1 MEFRL
6 VRTCGVK
13 RSAAFNLV
21 SWFCKEW
28 EIQGLPM
35 RLYAILALGLYLLL
49 FSFDSQAQTTDIC
62 SRTSQIRAVIL
73 QQLEL
78 ESSDCGSVPT
88 DDLARIKEIDA
99 SRRGVSSLKV
109 GDFLGLSGLETL
121 SLRSNDLTVL
131 PEDLFSGLSILN
143 TLDLAHNDLTDLPGE
158 LFDGPSDLET
168 LDLSYNDL
176 TSLQE
181 DLFEGLS
188 SLEIMYLNNNELT
201 SLLEDLFDG
210 LSSLETLWVSNNDLT
225 GLPEDLFDG
234 LSSLETLYLSR
245 NDLTS
250 LLEDLFS
257 ELSSLETLYL
267 SHNDLTSLPEDLF
280 SGLSSLKTLGLDY
293 NDLTDLPGDL
303 FDGLFSLE
311 DLYLYDNKL
320 TSLPEDLFDGLSSL
334 ELLGMSG
341 NNLTSLQEDLFEGLS
356 SLEELELSETGLTSL
371 PEDIFSGLSSLGA
384 LYLIDNNLTSLPE
397 DLFDGLSSLE
407 IVYLYNN
414 DLTTLPEGLFD
425 HKNSSPP
432 ILYVSLEENP
442 IECLPS
448 TILDNPHVYIIYD
461 EDIEACTA
469 AKVTI
474 ELSSSSINE
483 NGGNTTVTAKLDR
496 ELSAEATVV
505 ISATPQSGATN
516 SDYELSTNTAL
527 TIGAGE
533 TTSTG
538 TVTITAVD
546 NDRDE
551 PDKKIKVSGTATST
565 ETVTGPDDVTLTIED
580 DEITP
585 TVTLELSSS
594 SINENGGSTTVT
606 AKLDH
611 ALSAE
616 ATVLISAT
624 PQSGATNSNY
634 ELSTNTTLT
643 IGAAETTSTGT
654 VTITAVDN
662 DRDEPDKTILVS
674 GTATSTETV
683 TGPDDVTLTIED
695 DEDAPTVTLEL
706 SSTSILENGGST
718 IVTAALDRPSSAE
731 TTVTVSATHMS
742 PVMTSDYA
750 LSDNTMLTIAAG
762 ATTSTGEVSIT
773 AVDNDVDT
781 PDKTVTIQGVA
792 MNAQGITDPT
802 GVTLTITDD
811 DNAPMVTLVLSSA
824 SISENGGSTTVTAT
838 LDRPSGAVTRVR
850 VSADPQPPATSADYV
865 VSPNAIIIIAAGK
878 TESTGEVTI
887 TAVDNDVDT
896 PNKTVTI
903 QGVATNAQGITSPA
917 NVTLTITDDDVAAV
931 TAPLSVAVTE
941 GSSSD
946 LSVALSSQ
954 PTGAV
959 TVMITGHAGTDLI
972 PNPPELTFS
981 DTNWNSP
988 QSVTLTA
995 AEDGDITNDQVTLAL
1010 TASGGG
1016 YTGVTHSVAVTI
1028 TDNDVAAITAPVS
1041 VVVPEGGSGNLQVSL
1056 SAAPTGNVTLTIT
1069 GHASTDLTPTPPM
1082 LIFTTTSRSVTQ
1094 TVQLTAA
1101 EDDDAVNDQF
1111 TLMLMASGGGY
1122 SGVTHSVAV
1131 TITDNDVAAIAAPA
1145 SVVVP
1150 EGGSRDLSVSLS
1162 SQPTGAVTVM
1172 VTGHA
1177 GTDLIPNPPE
1187 LTFSNTNWNTPQ
1199 SVTLT
1204 AAEDGDI
1211 TDDEVTLALAASGGG
1226 YTGVTH
1232 SVSVTITDNDMAS
1245 ITAPVSVVV
1254 PEGGSRDL
1262 SVALS
1267 SQPTGA
1273 VTVMVTGHAG
1283 TDLIPNP
1290 PELTFSNTN
1299 WNTPQSVTLTAAE
1312 DGDITDDEVTLAL
1325 AASGG
1330 GYTGVAHSVS
1340 VTITDNDMA
1349 SITAPV
1355 SVVVPEGSSSDLSV
1369 ALSSQPTGAVTVMVT
1384 GHAGTDLIPNPPELT
1399 FLDTNWNTPQ
1409 SVTLTAAEDG
1419 DITDDEVTLALTASG
1434 GGYTGVTH
1442 SVAVTITDNDVAAI
1456 TAPVSAVV
1464 PEGGS
1469 RDLSVALSSQPTG
1482 AVTVMVTGHAGT
1494 DLIPNPPEL
1503 TFSNTNWNT
1512 PQSVTLTAAEDG
1524 DITDD
1529 QVTLALTASGGG
1541 YTGVTHSVAVTI
1553 TDNDVAAIT
1562 APASVVVPEGG
1573 SADLS
1578 VALSSQPTGAITVM
1592 VTGHAG
1598 TDLIPNPPE
1607 LTFSDTNWN
1616 TPQSVTLTAAEDG
1629 DITDDEVTLA
1639 LTASGG
1645 GYTGVTHSVAV
1656 TITDNDVAAITA
1668 PASVV
1673 VPEGGSSD
1681 LSVAL
1686 SSQPTGAVTVM
1697 VTGHAGTDL
1706 IPNPPELTFSDT
1718 NWNTQ
1723 QSMTLTAAEDG
1734 DVTNDQVTLT
1744 LTASGNG
1751 YTGVTQTVVVTITDN
1766 DVAAVKAPV
1775 SVVIPEGGSA
1785 DLSVALSSQPTGP
1798 VTLMV
1803 TGHAGTDLTPNPP
1816 ELTFSNTNWNT
1827 PQSVTLTAAE
1837 DGDITDDE
1845 VTLALAASGGGYT
1858 GVTHSVAV
1866 TITDND
1872 VAAITAPVSV
1882 VVPEGG
1888 SSDLSVALSSQPTGA
1903 VTVMVTGHVGTDLIP
1918 NPPELTFSDTNW
1930 NTPQS
1935 VTLTAAEDEDFM
1947 NDPVALTLAA
1957 SGGGYAD
1964 VTHSVALTI
1973 TDNDVAAVKAPV
1985 SVVIPEGGSSNLPI
1999 ALLAQPTEEVTLTII
2014 GYAGTDLTPTPPVL
2028 TFTATDWAIA
2038 QTVTLTAAE
2047 DDDFVNDPVVLTLMA
2062 SGGGYVGVMHS
2073 AAVTITDN
2081 DVAAVTA
2088 PTSTVIPEGSSS
2100 NLPIALSAQP
2110 TADVTLTMAGYAG
2123 TDLTPKPTVLTFTTT
2138 NWNVTKTLTLTAA
2151 EDEDFTNDHVAL
2163 TLTASGGGYVGVM
2176 HSVAVTI
2183 TDNDQEPVS
2192 ISIYDL
2198 QVMEDEQTG
2207 QLRVELNR
2215 PSEEV
2220 VTVQFATSDKTAE
2233 RESDYSA
2240 SRGIMIFERHATMG
2254 VIPVGIVDDDIP
2266 ESEEQL
2272 VVTLSKP
2279 RNAVIDRG
2287 VGTLTIVDNDG
2298 GVTLRIEDEV
2308 VKAVEGIVRFTVRL
2322 SGPSLHPVSVAY
2334 RTEDGTARAGEDYRA
2349 SSGVVEF
2356 APGAVAATIA
2366 VPLLRKGQDW
2376 RHFSVHL
2383 ERSTH
2388 ARIARAVAVATIRES
2403 DSVARDMLRAY
2414 AARFV
2419 RTSSVQIVEALQ
2431 ERVRSGADASAC
2443 SAGDRANL
2451 VRLWQLVTGWR
2462 PSLGELL
2469 GGCHIRR
2476 GMVVPGGAIRVWG
2489 RGAFRRF
2496 NGQGEG
2502 ALSLRGEVVTGLVG
2516 MDYEWN
2522 GRWMAGLVVSH
2533 NRGEGTF
2540 AVHEDAGEL
2549 ESRLT
2554 GVYPFVAY
2562 KSQNG
2567 GIWGTGGYGR
2577 GQAEALELEGDLGS
2591 GFGAL
2596 GFWGRLSSGH
2606 PVQFIYYGDGIYAD
2620 AVVKRQDVDVDVYRL
2635 RLGLEADVQ
2644 IREEVRPYV
2653 KASVRQD
2660 GGSAET
2666 GLGLELGAG
2675 VRMEV
2680 PAWRLKGDVQTQRLV
2695 MHTAKGFTEWGVSGS
2710 VQFGSGTEGLMLRVR
2725 PSWGPS
2731 LGRTLFHQQTVLD
2744 AAPVGRSLNRTEME
2758 LGYGIAVWQGL
2769 ARPMLGTTWQSG
2781 GALIRLGGEL
2791 HPRDRFTVSVSGL
2804 VHAHAATRG
2813 AIGLNL
2819 RGSLQY

>member
-1 MEFRL
+1 
-6 VRTCGVK
+6 
-13 RSAAFNLV
+13 
-21 SWFCKEW
+21 
-28 EIQGLPM
+28 M
-35 RLYAILALGLYLLL
+35 RLYAILALGLSLLL

-62 SRTSQIRAVIL
+62 GRTSQIRAVIL
-73 QQLEL
+73 QQLKL

-168 LDLSYNDL
+168 LDLSYNDF

-210 LSSLETLWVSNNDLT
+210 LSSLKTLWLSNNDLT

-234 LSSLETLYLSR
+234 LSSLETLRLSN

-257 ELSSLETLYL
+257 GLSSLETLYL

-303 FDGLFSLE
+303 FDGLSSLE

-461 EDIEACTA
+461 EDIEACTVV
-469 AKVTI
+469 KVTI
-474 ELSSSSINE
+474 ELSSTSINE
-483 NGGNTTVTAKLDR
+483 NGGSTTVTAKLDR
-496 ELSAEATVV
+496 ALGAEATVV

-516 SDYELSTNTAL
+516 SDYELSTNTTL

-551 PDKKIKVSGTATST
+551 PDKKITVQGTASST

-606 AKLDH
+606 AILDR

-616 ATVLISAT
+616 ATVLISVT
-624 PQSGATNSNY
+624 PQSGAANSDY
-634 ELSTNTTLT
+634 ELSTNTTLSFNA
-643 IGAAETTSTGT
+643 GETTSTGT

-662 DRDEPDKTILVS
+662 GRDEPDKTIAVS

-683 TGPDDVTLTIED
+683 TGPVDVTLTIED

-718 IVTAALDRPSSAE
+718 IVTATLDRPSSAE
-731 TTVTVSATHMS
+731 TTVTVSANHMS
-742 PVMTSDYA
+742 PVMASDYV
-750 LSDNTMLTIAAG
+750 LSDNTTLTIGVG

-781 PDKTVTIQGVA
+781 PDKAVTIQGMAV
-792 MNAQGITDPT
+792 NAQGITDPT

-824 SISENGGSTTVTAT
+824 SISENGGSTTVAAT
-838 LDRPSGAVTRVR
+838 LDRPSSSVTRVM

-865 VSPNAIIIIAAGK
+865 ASPNATIIIAAGK
-878 TESTGEVTI
+878 IESTGEVTI

-995 AEDGDITNDQVTLAL
+995 AEDGDTTNDQVTLAL

-1028 TDNDVAAITAPVS
+1028 TDNDVAAITAPAS

-1101 EDDDAVNDQF
+1101 EDDDVVNDQF
-1111 TLMLMASGGGY
+1111 TLVLMASGGGY

-1131 TITDNDVAAIAAPA
+1131 TITDNDVAAITAPTEVA
-1145 SVVVP
+1145 VP
-1150 EGGSRDLSVSLS
+1150 EGGSADLSIALS

-1177 GTDLIPNPPE
+1177 GTDLTPNPPE
-1187 LTFSNTNWNTPQ
+1187 LTFSDTNWNPPQ

-1211 TDDEVTLALAASGGG
+1211 TDDEVTLALTASGGG
-1226 YTGVTH
+1226 YTGVT
-1232 SVSVTITDNDMAS
+1232 
-1245 ITAPVSVVV
+1245 
-1254 PEGGSRDL
+1254 
-1262 SVALS
+1262 
-1267 SQPTGA
+1267 
-1273 VTVMVTGHAG
+1273 
-1283 TDLIPNP
+1283 
-1290 PELTFSNTN
+1290 
-1299 WNTPQSVTLTAAE
+1299 
-1312 DGDITDDEVTLAL
+1312 
-1325 AASGG
+1325 
-1330 GYTGVAHSVS
+1330 HSVS

-1399 FLDTNWNTPQ
+1399 FSDTNWNTQQ
-1409 SVTLTAAEDG
+1409 SVTLTAAEDE
-1419 DITDDEVTLALTASG
+1419 DITDDQVALTLTASGGGYTGVTHSVSVTITDNDVAAVTAPITVVVPEGSSTDLPVALSAQPTADVRVTITGHAGTDLTPNPLVLTFTNANWSAPQPVTLTAAEDEDISDDQVTLVLTASG

-1442 SVAVTITDNDVAAI
+1442 SVAVTITDNDVAAV
-1456 TAPVSAVV
+1456 TAPASVLV
-1464 PEGGS
+1464 PEGS
-1469 RDLSVALSSQPTG
+1469 STDLPVALSAQP
-1482 AVTVMVTGHAGT
+1482 AAEVRVTITGHAGT
-1494 DLIPNPPEL
+1494 DLIPNPVVL
-1503 TFSNTNWNT
+1503 TFTNANWNAAQT
-1512 PQSVTLTAAEDG
+1512 VTLVAAEDE

-1529 QVTLALTASGGG
+1529 QVALT
-1541 YTGVTHSVAVTI
+1541 
-1553 TDNDVAAIT
+1553 
-1562 APASVVVPEGG
+1562 
-1573 SADLS
+1573 
-1578 VALSSQPTGAITVM
+1578 
-1592 VTGHAG
+1592 
-1598 TDLIPNPPE
+1598 
-1607 LTFSDTNWN
+1607 
-1616 TPQSVTLTAAEDG
+1616 
-1629 DITDDEVTLA
+1629 
-1639 LTASGG
+1639 
-1645 GYTGVTHSVAV
+1645 
-1656 TITDNDVAAITA
+1656 
-1668 PASVV
+1668 
-1673 VPEGGSSD
+1673 
-1681 LSVAL
+1681 
-1686 SSQPTGAVTVM
+1686 
-1697 VTGHAGTDL
+1697 
-1706 IPNPPELTFSDT
+1706 
-1718 NWNTQ
+1718 
-1723 QSMTLTAAEDG
+1723 
-1734 DVTNDQVTLT
+1734 
-1744 LTASGNG
+1744 
-1751 YTGVTQTVVVTITDN
+1751 
-1766 DVAAVKAPV
+1766 
-1775 SVVIPEGGSA
+1775 
-1785 DLSVALSSQPTGP
+1785 
-1798 VTLMV
+1798 
-1803 TGHAGTDLTPNPP
+1803 
-1816 ELTFSNTNWNT
+1816 
-1827 PQSVTLTAAE
+1827 
-1837 DGDITDDE
+1837 
-1845 VTLALAASGGGYT
+1845 LAASGGGYT

-1903 VTVMVTGHVGTDLIP
+1903 VTVMVTGHAGTDLIP

-1930 NTPQS
+1930 NTQQS
-1935 VTLTAAEDEDFM
+1935 VTLTAAEDGDITNDQVTLALTASGGGYTGVTHSVSVTITDNDMASITAPTEVVIPEGGSSNLPIALLAQPAAEVRVTITGHAGTDLIPNPVVLTFTNANWNAAQTVTLVAAEDE
-1947 NDPVALTLAA
+1947 DVTDDQVALTLAA
-1957 SGGGYAD
+1957 SGGGYTD
-1964 VTHSVALTI
+1964 VTHSVAVTI

-1999 ALLAQPTEEVTLTII
+1999 ALLAQPTSEVTLTIIGYAGTDLTPTPPVLTFSTTNWNVTQTLTLTAAEDEDFMNDPVALTLTASGGGYADVTHSVAVTITDNDVAAVKAPVSVVIPEGGSSNLPIALLVQPTSEVTLTIIGYAGTDLTPTPTVLTFTPANWDTRQPVRLSAAEDEDFVNDPVALTLTASGGGYADVTHSVAATITDNDVAAVKAPVSVVIPEGGSSNFPIALLAQPTSEVTLTII

-2028 TFTATDWAIA
+2028 TFTAMDWAIA

-2088 PTSTVIPEGSSS
+2088 PMSAVIPEGS
-2100 NLPIALSAQP
+2100 
-2110 TADVTLTMAGYAG
+2110 
-2123 TDLTPKPTVLTFTTT
+2123 F
-2138 NWNVTKTLTLTAA
+2138 
-2151 EDEDFTNDHVAL
+2151 
-2163 TLTASGGGYVGVM
+2163 
-2176 HSVAVTI
+2176 
-2183 TDNDQEPVS
+2183 
-2192 ISIYDL
+2192 
-2198 QVMEDEQTG
+2198 
-2207 QLRVELNR
+2207 
-2215 PSEEV
+2215 
-2220 VTVQFATSDKTAE
+2220 
-2233 RESDYSA
+2233 
-2240 SRGIMIFERHATMG
+2240 
-2254 VIPVGIVDDDIP
+2254 
-2266 ESEEQL
+2266 
-2272 VVTLSKP
+2272 
-2279 RNAVIDRG
+2279 
-2287 VGTLTIVDNDG
+2287 
-2298 GVTLRIEDEV
+2298 
-2308 VKAVEGIVRFTVRL
+2308 
-2322 SGPSLHPVSVAY
+2322 
-2334 RTEDGTARAGEDYRA
+2334 
-2349 SSGVVEF
+2349 
-2356 APGAVAATIA
+2356 
-2366 VPLLRKGQDW
+2366 
-2376 RHFSVHL
+2376 
-2383 ERSTH
+2383 
-2388 ARIARAVAVATIRES
+2388 
-2403 DSVARDMLRAY
+2403 
-2414 AARFV
+2414 
-2419 RTSSVQIVEALQ
+2419 
-2431 ERVRSGADASAC
+2431 
-2443 SAGDRANL
+2443 
-2451 VRLWQLVTGWR
+2451 
-2462 PSLGELL
+2462 
-2469 GGCHIRR
+2469 
-2476 GMVVPGGAIRVWG
+2476 
-2489 RGAFRRF
+2489 
-2496 NGQGEG
+2496 
-2502 ALSLRGEVVTGLVG
+2502 
-2516 MDYEWN
+2516 
-2522 GRWMAGLVVSH
+2522 
-2533 NRGEGTF
+2533 
-2540 AVHEDAGEL
+2540 
-2549 ESRLT
+2549 
-2554 GVYPFVAY
+2554 
-2562 KSQNG
+2562 
-2567 GIWGTGGYGR
+2567 
-2577 GQAEALELEGDLGS
+2577 
-2591 GFGAL
+2591 
-2596 GFWGRLSSGH
+2596 
-2606 PVQFIYYGDGIYAD
+2606 
-2620 AVVKRQDVDVDVYRL
+2620 
-2635 RLGLEADVQ
+2635 
-2644 IREEVRPYV
+2644 
-2653 KASVRQD
+2653 
-2660 GGSAET
+2660 
-2666 GLGLELGAG
+2666 
-2675 VRMEV
+2675 
-2680 PAWRLKGDVQTQRLV
+2680 
-2695 MHTAKGFTEWGVSGS
+2695 
-2710 VQFGSGTEGLMLRVR
+2710 
-2725 PSWGPS
+2725 
-2731 LGRTLFHQQTVLD
+2731 
-2744 AAPVGRSLNRTEME
+2744 
-2758 LGYGIAVWQGL
+2758 
-2769 ARPMLGTTWQSG
+2769 
-2781 GALIRLGGEL
+2781 
-2791 HPRDRFTVSVSGL
+2791 
-2804 VHAHAATRG
+2804 
-2813 AIGLNL
+2813 
-2819 RGSLQY
+2819 